1 MTRVT
6 ASGWFT
12 GYYHVYLLEMSH
24 AREEI
29 CIAIEY
35 EEPQKKD
42 EEKRK
47 TKGVFGTPLIEIIL
61 ISKHVLYTCVQTT
74 NDHRLNT

>member
-1 MTRVT
+1 M
-6 ASGWFT
+6 
-12 GYYHVYLLEMSH
+12 YLLEMSH

-47 TKGVFGTPLIEIIL
+47 TKVTRR
-61 ISKHVLYTCVQTT
+61 KT
-74 NDHRLNT
+74 NITRLPW